1 MQENERR
8 GPWGGQ
14 LACALVVFPK
24 SSSSLI
30 TLQPQI
36 GLVFNRHMG
45 LSLITFFYS
54 TGTDRRVIAQAVNL
68 MNFLQG
74 PKQFTPLL
82 QAIIASADKG
92 FISITGVII
101 PICQPVAI
109 CDRFTEAPR
118 SSVLAVGFHRT
129 RRYNGSYRLE
139 QQAGSSNER
148 LCCQNIHSS

>member
-1 MQENERR
+1 VGFALVKYMQENERR

-74 PKQFTPLL
+74 PKHFTPLL

-101 PICQPVAI
+101 PICQRTYSWTLIECAQLSLLLAAFGRV
-109 CDRFTEAPR
+109 RFSSPR
-118 SSVLAVGFHRT
+118 YLN
-129 RRYNGSYRLE
+129 NGT
-139 QQAGSSNER
+139 QGG
-148 LCCQNIHSS
+148 